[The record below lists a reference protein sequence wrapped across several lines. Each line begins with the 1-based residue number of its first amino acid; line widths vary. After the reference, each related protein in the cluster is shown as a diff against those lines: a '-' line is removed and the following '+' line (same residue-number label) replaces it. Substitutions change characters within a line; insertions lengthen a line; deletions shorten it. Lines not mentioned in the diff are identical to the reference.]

1 MSKKKLKKAYK
12 KALKSALKNQGAAPV
27 AAGAQA
33 NGLLGN
39 WGASL
44 TSSRTQQFVLG
55 ALLGAAATYVLSN
68 EELRGKMMKSLVKF
82 YAGMSSGFE
91 EMKEQIAD
99 IQAEMQAGAHGQE

>member
-12 KALKSALKNQGAAPV
+12 KALKSGMLNQTNT
-27 AAGAQA
+27 A
-33 NGLLGN
+33 NGNGSTASTLLGN
-39 WGASL
+39 W
-44 TSSRTQQFVLG
+44 SSALGTNRTQQFLIG

-68 EELRGKMMKSLVKF
+68 DELRGKMMKSLVKL

-99 IQAEMQAGAHGQE
+99 IQAEMQAEAHGQE